1 LVIFGR
7 AARAP
12 RRCVPVNFALGV
24 AMTRHRDFLVQLENF
39 RREAYLAAQYLYSEM
54 AVQHAA
60 SKSERLLNRLN
71 MTPTFWLSHG
81 SACQTAAYVCLGR
94 VFDTKSRFNVDE
106 LLNAFE
112 ANLHE
117 FSREALAARKRDGK
131 PSDPDWLEEY
141 LQRSHYPTSHD
152 VARLR
157 AKVAEYRLVYD
168 RAIKPARHKY
178 IAHREKEEHAEVQ
191 ALFAGGKVKEL
202 WRLVTF
208 LYSLNNALWQQ
219 YHNGRRPVL
228 RPQRYSVKSIYNA
241 KLQSSAPHEHIVADT
256 KKLME
261 FIEHATPNSS
271 LNRTRHGG
279 APRPRSASGDHAPR
293 GRGAPPRRAG

>member
-1 LVIFGR
+1 
-7 AARAP
+7 
-12 RRCVPVNFALGV
+12 
-24 AMTRHRDFLVQLENF
+24 MTRHRDFLVQLENF
-39 RREAYLAAQYLYSEM
+39 RREAYVAAQYLYSEM

-60 SKSERLLNRLN
+60 SKSGRLLNRLN
-71 MTPTFWLSHG
+71 MTPTFWLVHG

-106 LLNAFE
+106 LLNSFE
-112 ANLHE
+112 ANLNT
-117 FSREALAARKRDGK
+117 FNREALADRKRDGK
-131 PSDPDWLEEY
+131 PEDPEWLKAY
-141 LQRSHYPTSHD
+141 LAKAHYPTSRD

-157 AKVAEYRLVYD
+157 DKVAEYRTVYD

-208 LYSLNNALWQQ
+208 LNTLSNALWEQF
-219 YHNGRRPVL
+219 HNGRRPML
-228 RPQRYSVKSIYNA
+228 RTQRYSVKTIYDANF
-241 KLQSSAPHEHIVADT
+241 QSSAPHEHIVSDT

-261 FIEHATPNSS
+261 FIEHATHSPTTI
-271 LNRTRHGG
+271 RTRHSRK
-279 APRPRSASGDHAPR
+279 PTSSMSSPT
-293 GRGAPPRRAG
+293 